1 VGFLELIGALRRSPG
16 TRLTDLVRLRSAA
29 AVIGLAVAG
38 SLVPAARAAAA
49 PMRPTDMR
57 CIEGCAGGQTAAAGS
72 TIRITGDGL
81 KQVAEVDFRGRTR
94 WIAAKPKVAGSHR
107 VAVEVPPRAR
117 SGRPRVAADN
127 GRAVRVR
134 ELLRV
139 VSPQR
144 LPERGSFD
152 LLDSDIRPR
161 TAFVDGGRTFK
172 LRYRF
177 RAFGPVNVRTKLLH
191 GGNVLRR
198 WANRKELPY
207 TAHRLRWKGM
217 LSAHHPAPP
226 GHYRFK
232 IKAPGR
238 KPELTPEFRLFSGKF
253 PVRGPHDYG
262 GPVQRFGAPRSGGR
276 VHQGQDVFAV
286 CGTRVVAARGG
297 HVQARGS
304 DPVLYGNWIV
314 IDASGTRT
322 DYRYA
327 HFLRPASVHDG
338 ERVRTGEE
346 VGRIGRTGN
355 ARSVGC
361 MLHFEVWPHGWNRDS
376 PVDPLPI
383 LKRWDGWS

>member
-1 VGFLELIGALRRSPG
+1 MGFLELIGALRRSPG
-16 TRLTDLVRLRSAA
+16 TRLTELVDLRSTA
-29 AVIGLAVAG
+29 AVIGLAVTSAVG
-38 SLVPAARAAAA
+38 PAAHAATAS
-49 PMRPTDMR
+49 PRPTDLR
-57 CIEGCAGGQTAAAGS
+57 CIEGCAGRQTAAVGS
-72 TIRITGDGL
+72 TVRITGDRL

-94 WIAAKPKVAGSHR
+94 WIAAKPTVAGRHR
-107 VAVEVPPRAR
+107 VAVKVPPRAR
-117 SGRPRVAADN
+117 SGRPRVAADH

-134 ELLRV
+134 KLLRV
-139 VSPQR
+139 VSSQR

-198 WANRKELPY
+198 WMNRKELPY

-217 LSAHHPAPP
+217 LSGHHPAPP

-238 KPELTPEFRLFSGKF
+238 KPELTPRFRLFSGKF

-276 VHQGQDVFAV
+276 VHQGQGVFAA

-297 HVQARGS
+297 RAQARGS

-327 HFLRPASVHDG
+327 HFLHPASVHDG

-361 MLHFEVWPHGWNRDS
+361 MLHFEVWPHGWNRGS